1 MTVAHLIA
9 VPPVVIAGPGR
20 LESQSPLPVAV
31 EFTVVIPFHNPG
43 PNLRRAV
50 ERITDALYA
59 QGITFEVLAV
69 SGGGTDGSERTL
81 NGLARTRVVVQDDIL
96 DRGAALQAG
105 FGYAAGAWIG
115 FVDVD
120 SDVEVDPY
128 ELVECLHRAREEAT
142 VLVGVA

>member
-20 LESQSPLPVAV
+20 PESQSPDPVAV

-43 PNLRRAV
+43 AALRRAV

-69 SGGGTDGSERTL
+69 SGGSTDGSERTL
-81 NGLARTRVVVQDDIL
+81 DGIARTRVVAHRDIR

-105 FGYAAGAWIG
+105 FAAATGTWIG

-120 SDVEVDPY
+120 ADVEVDPY

-142 VLVGVA
+142 VLV